1 MSFEITLRASVT
13 TAITVMPSLPP
24 VSTPKFGRRVFI
36 GRLRLQVSEELANVT
51 SITVVGAGAGLR
63 RLGALGE
70 LLVEYTVLQPEGSEE
85 DTSEHVEA
93 LMAQVYANSTALTA
107 TNAMAEVDP
116 EFAASRTSLHSRST
130 ARARGTPHGATLSHG
145 RARVQPQRWWVSRAL
160 CFGPCCA
167 CKASALTPTFLR
179 NKVDISKTLK
189 LGNPM
194 TTMIVE

>member
-116 EFAASRTSLHSRST
+116 EFAASRFPTHARERIDLHRKVYTEHNQKRTVAVSPNACT
-130 ARARGTPHGATLSHG
+130 VARAADEG
-145 RARVQPQRWWVSRAL
+145 
-160 CFGPCCA
+160 
-167 CKASALTPTFLR
+167 
-179 NKVDISKTLK
+179 
-189 LGNPM
+189 
-194 TTMIVE
+194 